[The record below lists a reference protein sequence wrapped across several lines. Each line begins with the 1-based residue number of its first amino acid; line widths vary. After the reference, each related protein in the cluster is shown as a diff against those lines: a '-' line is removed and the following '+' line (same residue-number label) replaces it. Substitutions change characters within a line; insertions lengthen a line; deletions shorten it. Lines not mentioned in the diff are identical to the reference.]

1 MNRAAL
7 SALDQPLVPARLK
20 RASAAALSPA
30 KPPRQLGEPPLR
42 AWPAEERPR
51 ERMEALGARRL
62 AEAELLAVIL
72 RTGARGTSAL
82 SLARKMQVLAGA
94 RGGFRQLQAAD
105 LRAIPGVGPAKAAAI
120 LAALEWGRRLQV
132 PEGREAPLRGPGGAW
147 EALRGLLAGCRQ
159 EQVAVLALDTRRRI
173 LATEV
178 VSQGTLTQSLAH
190 PREIFRTAI
199 KLGAA
204 AVVVGHNHPSGDPSP
219 SPDDHALTRR
229 LREAAEILGIPLV
242 DHLIVGDDAFHSYAE
257 SGWPS

>member
-1 MNRAAL
+1 
-7 SALDQPLVPARLK
+7 
-20 RASAAALSPA
+20 
-30 KPPRQLGEPPLR
+30 
-42 AWPAEERPR
+42 
-51 ERMEALGARRL
+51 MEALGARRL
-62 AEAELLAVIL
+62 ADAELLAIIL
-72 RTGARGTSAL
+72 RTGAPGASAL
-82 SLARKMQVLAGA
+82 TLARKMQVLADS
-94 RGGFRQLQAAD
+94 RGGFRHLQAAD
-105 LRAIPGVGPAKAAAI
+105 LRAIPGVGAAKAAAV
-120 LAALEWGRRLQV
+120 LAALEWGRRLQA
-132 PEGREAPLRGPGGAW
+132 PEGREAALRGPGAAW

-242 DHLIVGDDAFHSYAE
+242 DHLIVGEKTFHSYAE